1 MPLRSGSARGEP
13 NPSAPW
19 HHERVPDLRTFDA
32 VVLAG
37 GGSRRLGGLDKADLV
52 FEDVRLI
59 DRVVQAV
66 DDAERIIA
74 VGPARRT
81 SRPVAWTR
89 EQPPGGG
96 PAAGLAAALEL
107 VESPWTIAVA
117 VDLPLLDR
125 ALIRR
130 LVEACQA
137 DRAAAAVDAG
147 GIPQPLLACYPT
159 HALRSALGGRSVT
172 GIPVMEVLHAV
183 GYVTVADEGRG
194 RDCDTVEDLAE
205 LHIER
210 GGDHAGTMA

>member
-1 MPLRSGSARGEP
+1 MP
-13 NPSAPW
+13 NPSAALG

-37 GGSRRLGGLDKADLV
+37 GGSTRLGGLDKAELV
-52 FEDVRLI
+52 FKGARLI
-59 DRVVQAV
+59 DRVTEAV
-66 DDAERIIA
+66 AEAERIIA
-74 VGPARRT
+74 VGPSRPT
-81 SRPVAWTR
+81 SRAVTWTR
-89 EQPPGGG
+89 ERPTGGG
-96 PAAGLAAALEL
+96 PAAALAAALDL
-107 VESPWTIAVA
+107 VVSPWTIAVA

-130 LVEACQA
+130 LVEACEE

-172 GIPVMEVLHAV
+172 GIPVMQVLHAM
-183 GYVTVADEGRG
+183 GYVTVTDAGRG

-205 LHIER
+205 LDIER
-210 GGDHAGTMA
+210 GGDHAGTVA